1 MKPTGHRARPAPP
14 PPSTARCESPL
25 DPCNKAPR
33 VGNKAPRPRNVD
45 ESKVVSVTYIN
56 HRPWRRAHGTHI
68 SDGPCDRAVPFC
80 HFISEVC
87 ALLGAHD
94 GRALLSFHVCALFSA
109 RSWRRRSSRR
119 VAKPSLQQASN
130 ASRHCCA
137 SASKS
142 GSGAA
147 APLRGAPRCSSSD
160 SRTCLRRKVA
170 GERATMA
177 SRGLPLALLV
187 HDTRRASL
195 PPWVESTSRVPCAST
210 LAAAWAPTR
219 SGLCRRRGRGA
230 LHQKR
235 KYRPRVAKLPRAPPE
250 A

>member
-1 MKPTGHRARPAPP
+1 MTSTAHSSTAPCLMKPTGHRARPAPP

-160 SRTCLRRKVA
+160 SRTCLQ
-170 GERATMA
+170 
-177 SRGLPLALLV
+177 SSLCFHPRGSVGPDAV
-187 HDTRRASL
+187 
-195 PPWVESTSRVPCAST
+195 
-210 LAAAWAPTR
+210 
-219 SGLCRRRGRGA
+219 GA
-230 LHQKR
+230 LPQT
-235 KYRPRVAKLPRAPPE
+235 RAWSITPE